1 MASVRVPMQLA
12 ASFAV
17 VGCNVAL
24 PGDLDRAGNRWTT
37 ASLHAAAAGRLRP
50 DSMAIYTATGWTRK

>member
-1 MASVRVPMQLA
+1 MQLA